1 MNSKIV
7 FFFMIMCCC
16 SVTLF
21 AQTNTGKKQTST
33 NPVFDGWYADPEG
46 VVFGDKYWIYPTY
59 SAPFEQQLYM
69 DAFFFPRFGTLEKT
83 PESPFCR
90 KYQLVKECFMGTCRD
105 RSKWEIL
112 FLFWSK
118 QHIS

>member
-46 VVFGDKYWIYPTY
+46 VVFGDK
-59 SAPFEQQLYM
+59 
-69 DAFFFPRFGTLEKT
+69 
-83 PESPFCR
+83 
-90 KYQLVKECFMGTCRD
+90 
-105 RSKWEIL
+105 
-112 FLFWSK
+112 
-118 QHIS
+118 

>member
-21 AQTNTGKKQTST
+21 SQKNTGKKQTST

-46 VVFGDKYWIYPTY
+46 VVFGDKYWIYYTGRNIRKSFLSKI
-59 SAPFEQQLYM
+59 SA
-69 DAFFFPRFGTLEKT
+69 G
-83 PESPFCR
+83 
-90 KYQLVKECFMGTCRD
+90 
-105 RSKWEIL
+105 
-112 FLFWSK
+112 
-118 QHIS
+118 

>member
-33 NPVFDGWYADPEG
+33 NPVFDGRYADPEG

-69 DAFFFPRFGTLEKT
+69 DAFLPQIWYTGENT
-83 PESPFCR
+83 R
-90 KYQLVKECFMGTCRD
+90 KSFL
-105 RSKWEIL
+105 SK
-112 FLFWSK
+112 
-118 QHIS
+118 ISAG

>member
-59 SAPFEQQLYM
+59 SADIFDRKDFRVFSPVYQIWGRKGIHVQLLFE
-69 DAFFFPRFGTLEKT
+69 
-83 PESPFCR
+83 
-90 KYQLVKECFMGTCRD
+90 
-105 RSKWEIL
+105 RS
-112 FLFWSK
+112 
-118 QHIS
+118 

>member
-46 VVFGDKYWIYPTY
+46 VVFGDKYWIYSDLFSSFRTTIVHGC
-59 SAPFEQQLYM
+59 L
-69 DAFFFPRFGTLEKT
+69 FFPRFGTLEKT
-83 PESPFCR
+83 PEVLS
-90 KYQLVKECFMGTCRD
+90 V
-105 RSKWEIL
+105 EI
-112 FLFWSK
+112 SAG
-118 QHIS
+118 

>member
-33 NPVFDGWYADPEG
+33 NPVFAGWYADPEG
-46 VVFGDKYWIYPTY
+46 VVFVVSVLNFLIGHLTGYY
-59 SAPFEQQLYM
+59 LY
-69 DAFFFPRFGTLEKT
+69 
-83 PESPFCR
+83 
-90 KYQLVKECFMGTCRD
+90 
-105 RSKWEIL
+105 IL
-112 FLFWSK
+112 
-118 QHIS
+118 